1 MIGSDATVSGSGI
14 DILTA
19 STTVPDLTPS
29 ERRALRARAHHLQP
43 VVIVGN
49 AGLTPEVIREIETN
63 LKSHEL
69 IKVRLMAAD
78 RQERTRLA
86 AEICDRTGAH
96 PVQHIG
102 KIIVVYRARPPEE
115 GFAPTRHRIRKPV
128 KKTKRSYQTR

>member
-1 MIGSDATVSGSGI
+1 
-14 DILTA
+14 
-19 STTVPDLTPS
+19 
-29 ERRALRARAHHLQP
+29 

-78 RQERTRLA
+78 RQERSRSA

-96 PVQHIG
+96 AVQHIG
-102 KIIVVYRARPPEE
+102 KIIVVYRARSPEE
-115 GFAPTRHRIRKPV
+115 EPAPTRHRIRKPV